1 MEQTKI
7 VNDDGLGENGG
18 IFRKISAI
26 LELIKFSHTIF
37 SIPFVIM
44 SAFIAANGLPLT
56 RQIIIIIFAVIMAR
70 SCAMTFNRLV
80 DVKYDEQ
87 NARTSYRVSYQ
98 KFIGKTFLW
107 IFFIVCALLFVYL
120 SWMLNRLSLIMAPVA
135 LLVLLGYS
143 FTKRF
148 TNASHFVLGTALGLA
163 PIGAW
168 VGITGE
174 FALPPFILGLAVLL
188 WTAGFD
194 VIYACQDYEH
204 DKAMNLFSIPKR
216 FGIKIALKISWAL
229 HLLTVVLLFLLI
241 PYTNLSF
248 IYAAGVCGVAGLL
261 LYEHTLVKPDDLS
274 KINIAFFNVNGMI
287 SIGLMAVTIIDIFV
301 LQ

>member
-1 MEQTKI
+1 MAQTKVI
-7 VNDDGLGENGG
+7 NDNGLGENGN
-18 IFRKISAI
+18 IIRKISAI

-44 SAFIAANGLPLT
+44 SAFIAASGLPST
-56 RQIIIIIFAVIMAR
+56 RQIVIIIFAVIMAR
-70 SCAMTFNRLV
+70 SCAMAFNRLV
-80 DVKYDEQ
+80 DAKYDEH
-87 NARTSYRVSYQ
+87 NDRTKYRVSYQ
-98 KFIGKTFLW
+98 RFIGKTFLW
-107 IFFIVCALLFVYL
+107 IFAIVCALLFVFA
-120 SWMLNRLSLIMAPVA
+120 SWMLNNLSLMLAPIV

-148 TNASHFVLGTALGLA
+148 TNASHFVLGASLGLA

-174 FALPPFILGLAVLL
+174 CPLPPFILGLAVLF

-194 VIYACQDYEH
+194 VIYSCQDFDH
-204 DKAMNLFSIPKR
+204 DKAMGLFSIPKR
-216 FGIKIALKISWAL
+216 FGIKTALKISWVL
-229 HLLTVVLLFLLI
+229 HLLTIVLLFLLI
-241 PYTNLSF
+241 PYTDLGF
-248 IYAAGVCGVAGLL
+248 IYVAGVCGVAGLL

-287 SIGLMAVTIIDIFV
+287 SIGLMIVTVIDIFV
-301 LQ
+301 LW